1 MTFKVYAHF
10 VADLGS
16 RGCSEFRGIV
26 EVGAPE
32 AELPVGPDDQALV
45 RELARDF
52 NVGTEQI
59 HVLRWS
65 RLH

>member
-1 MTFKVYAHF
+1 MTIKVYAHF
-10 VADLGS
+10 VADFGS
-16 RGCSEFRGIV
+16 RGLSEFRGIV
-26 EVGAPE
+26 EVGSDEWRARDE
-32 AELPVGPDDQALV
+32 QALA

-52 NVGTEQI
+52 NVKTERI